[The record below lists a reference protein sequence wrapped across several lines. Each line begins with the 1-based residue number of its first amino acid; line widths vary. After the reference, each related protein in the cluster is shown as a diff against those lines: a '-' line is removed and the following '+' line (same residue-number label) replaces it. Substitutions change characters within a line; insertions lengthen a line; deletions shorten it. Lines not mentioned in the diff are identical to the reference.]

1 MRLAS
6 QTVSRSS
13 SEPEVFHCRCA
24 AADPLDLSAGQVAE
38 SGVLLDVLDAQVERA
53 DEAPGD
59 GQVRRGLQRRARRRG
74 VQRVDQHETGP
85 EVGGAPA
92 SQLAQVGKVAVVPR
106 RPGPH
111 GVQLGHEAPDRTGRH
126 RRGQAEE
133 RRRDDHRAA
142 GLGLAAGC
150 LQLMPA
156 QGQVGGQLERRLT
169 DERAVD
175 GTGMHVAV
183 DLRELA
189 RGGEPSSGC
198 TLTCT
203 DAPCGT
209 CTKTCLA
216 VPARDTTQGG
226 TISRQGASS
235 QACRAARASSSV
247 PAATPSAASTAV
259 TVELGTRVCWPRQS
273 QNSVATPWAAASWAS
288 AALRSSV
295 TPAILHCPGG
305 RQPRRAGALRQSR
318 PTGPRRRPTGRAPTA
333 GRTGRC

>member
-6 QTVSRSS
+6 QTVSRSI

-38 SGVLLDVLDAQVERA
+38 PGVLLDGLDAQVERA

-106 RPGPH
+106 RPRPH
-111 GVQLGHEAPDRTGRH
+111 GVQLGHEAPDRTVRH

-142 GLGLAAGC
+142 GLGLAAGG
-150 LQLMPA
+150 LQLMPT

-169 DERAVD
+169 DERTVD
-175 GTGMHVAV
+175 GAGMHVAV

-189 RGGEPSSGC
+189 
-198 TLTCT
+198 
-203 DAPCGT
+203 
-209 CTKTCLA
+209 
-216 VPARDTTQGG
+216 
-226 TISRQGASS
+226 
-235 QACRAARASSSV
+235 
-247 PAATPSAASTAV
+247 
-259 TVELGTRVCWPRQS
+259 
-273 QNSVATPWAAASWAS
+273 
-288 AALRSSV
+288 
-295 TPAILHCPGG
+295 
-305 RQPRRAGALRQSR
+305 PRRAVLGLHAHLHRRAVRDVHEDLPRGAGPRHDTGRHHQPPGRVLAGLQGRARLVLGARRHAERREHRGHRRARDPGVLAAPVPELGGHAMGGSQLGQRSAEVVGHARHPSPPRWSPTPAGRTLRQSR